1 MTRLEKHTRTL
12 KDGTQRVY
20 RYAVGTDGER
30 RSLGEGTVSTAC
42 YRSTEKRR
50 IVAALQA
57 NSSLLIV
64 GEAGGGKTAL
74 SEFVAEELELLGF
87 TVVTVKPSTAKQMV
101 VAIALQLGVDAESLE
116 GKALTAMQLMQAIAD
131 YLQDNLAFLICDDA
145 HRLQV
150 QVRCWLEQLHELGQP
165 LLLLATHPPA
175 RDIFLKLPRIELEPL
190 SDRII
195 RQIMKEAAAELE
207 LELSTAQLAH
217 LQQRAGG
224 NPMLAARV
232 IREEYL
238 GLDDPSPDHRQW
250 IDGTPLLIAGLMT
263 FTILRFIG
271 LGLNSTSLYLFGGIL
286 AVAVGIFRLILYSL
300 PRKSGRLGQ

>member
-1 MTRLEKHTRTL
+1 MTRLEKHIRTL
-12 KDGTQRVY
+12 KDGTQKIY

-30 RSLGEGTVSTAC
+30 HSLNEGTVSTAC
-42 YRSTEKRR
+42 YRSAEKRR

-64 GEAGGGKTAL
+64 GEAGGGKTTL

-131 YLQDNLAFLICDDA
+131 HLQDNLAFLICDDA

-150 QVRCWLEQLHELGQP
+150 QVRCWLERLHELGQP

-190 SDRII
+190 GDRTI
-195 RQIMKEAAAELE
+195 RQIMKEAATELE

>member
-1 MTRLEKHTRTL
+1 MTRFEKHTRTL
-12 KDGTQRVY
+12 KDGSQKIY
-20 RYAVGTDGER
+20 QYAIAEDGSR
-30 RSLGEGTVSTAC
+30 RSLGEGTISTTC
-42 YRSTEKRR
+42 YRNAEKRR

-64 GEAGGGKTAL
+64 GEAGGGKTML
-74 SEFVAEELELLGF
+74 GEFVAEELKLLGF
-87 TVVTVKPSTAKQMV
+87 TVVSVKPSTAKQLL
-101 VAIALQLGVDAESLE
+101 VAIAFQLGVDAESLE
-116 GKALTAMQLMQAIAD
+116 GKQLTAMQLMQAIAD
-131 YLQDNLAFLICDDA
+131 YLQDNLAFLIFDDA

-150 QVRCWLEQLHELGQP
+150 QIRCWLERLHELGQP

-195 RQIMKEAAAELE
+195 RQIMMEAAGDLE

-224 NPMLAARV
+224 NPMLATRV

-238 GLDDPSPDHRQW
+238 GLDDPSPDHQQW

-263 FTILRFIG
+263 FTITRFIG
-271 LGLNSTSLYLFGGIL
+271 LGLNSTTLYLFGGIL

-300 PRKSGRLGQ
+300 PRKSGRLGR

>member
-1 MTRLEKHTRTL
+1 MTRLERHIRSL
-12 KDGTQRVY
+12 KDGSQRVY
-20 RYAVGTDGER
+20 RYAVGGDGER
-30 RSLGEGTVSTAC
+30 RSLGESTVSTVC
-42 YRSTEKRR
+42 YRSIEKRR

-87 TVVTVKPSTAKQMV
+87 TVVTVKPSTAKQMLM
-101 VAIALQLGVDAESLE
+101 AIALQLGVDAESLE
-116 GKALTAMQLMQAIAD
+116 GKQLTVMRLMQAIAD
-131 YLQDNLAFLICDDA
+131 HLQDNLAFLICDDA

-150 QVRCWLEQLHELGQP
+150 QVRCWLERLHELGQP

-190 SDRII
+190 SDRTI

-238 GLDDPSPDHRQW
+238 GLDNPSPDHRQW
-250 IDGTPLLIAGLMT
+250 IDGTPLLIAVLMT

>member
-12 KDGTQRVY
+12 KDGTPKVY
-20 RYAVGTDGER
+20 RYVVGADGER
-30 RSLGEGTVSTAC
+30 HSLNEGTVSTAC

-64 GEAGGGKTAL
+64 GEAGSGKTAL
-74 SEFVAEELELLGF
+74 SDFVAEELDLLGF
-87 TVVTVKPSTAKQMV
+87 TAITVQPSTAKQMLL
-101 VAIALQLGVDAESLE
+101 AIALQLGVDAESLE
-116 GKALTAMQLMQAIAD
+116 GRQLTAMQLMQAIAD
-131 YLQDNLAFLICDDA
+131 YLQDNLAFFICDDA

-150 QVRCWLEQLHELGQP
+150 QIRCWFERLHELGQP

-190 SDRII
+190 GDRTI
-195 RQIMKEAAAELE
+195 RQIMKDAAADLE

>member
-12 KDGTQRVY
+12 KDGSQKVY
-20 RYAVGTDGER
+20 QYAVAKDGSR
-30 RSLGEGTVSTAC
+30 QPLGEGTISTTC
-42 YRSTEKRR
+42 YRNAEKRR

-64 GEAGGGKTAL
+64 GEAGGGKTSL
-74 SEFVAEELELLGF
+74 SEFVAEELKLLGF
-87 TVVTVKPSTAKQMV
+87 TIISVKPSTTKQIL
-101 VAIALQLGVDAESLE
+101 VAIAFQLGVDAESLE
-116 GKALTAMQLMQAIAD
+116 GKQLTAMQLMQAIAD
-131 YLQDNLAFLICDDA
+131 YLQDNLAFLMFDDA

-150 QVRCWLEQLHELGQP
+150 QIRCWLERLHELGQP

-195 RQIMKEAAAELE
+195 RQIMHEAAADLE

-224 NPMLAARV
+224 NPMLATRV

-238 GLDDPSPDHRQW
+238 GLDDPSPDHQQW

-263 FTILRFIG
+263 FTITRFIG
-271 LGLNSTSLYLFGGIL
+271 LGLNSTTLYLFGGIL

-300 PRKSGRLGQ
+300 PRKSGRLGR

>member
-1 MTRLEKHTRTL
+1 
-12 KDGTQRVY
+12 
-20 RYAVGTDGER
+20 
-30 RSLGEGTVSTAC
+30 
-42 YRSTEKRR
+42 
-50 IVAALQA
+50 
-57 NSSLLIV
+57 
-64 GEAGGGKTAL
+64 
-74 SEFVAEELELLGF
+74 
-87 TVVTVKPSTAKQMV
+87 
-101 VAIALQLGVDAESLE
+101 
-116 GKALTAMQLMQAIAD
+116 
-131 YLQDNLAFLICDDA
+131 
-145 HRLQV
+145 
-150 QVRCWLEQLHELGQP
+150 
-165 LLLLATHPPA
+165 
-175 RDIFLKLPRIELEPL
+175 
-190 SDRII
+190 
-195 RQIMKEAAAELE
+195 MKEAAAELE